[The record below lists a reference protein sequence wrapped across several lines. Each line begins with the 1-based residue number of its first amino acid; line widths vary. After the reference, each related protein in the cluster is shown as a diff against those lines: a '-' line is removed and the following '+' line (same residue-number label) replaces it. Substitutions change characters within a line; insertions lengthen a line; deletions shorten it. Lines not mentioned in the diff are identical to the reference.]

1 MSSVSAGWESLQRLC
16 VPHYRQWAD
25 GTGRSVAFA
34 GRTCWHVKGLAPP
47 DRHKFEELEVQI
59 SNIDRFDDSH
69 PGVNDL
75 ARGKEQV
82 SAGNLDIGEEHENGN
97 AIHAKV

>member
-1 MSSVSAGWESLQRLC
+1 
-16 VPHYRQWAD
+16 
-25 GTGRSVAFA
+25 
-34 GRTCWHVKGLAPP
+34 
-47 DRHKFEELEVQI
+47 LEVQI